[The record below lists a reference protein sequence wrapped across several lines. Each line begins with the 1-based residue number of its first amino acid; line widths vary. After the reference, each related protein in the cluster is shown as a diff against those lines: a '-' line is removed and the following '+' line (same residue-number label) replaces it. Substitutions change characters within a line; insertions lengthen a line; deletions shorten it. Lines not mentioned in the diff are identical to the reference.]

1 MPGTLEFAYMKYAHI
16 ITALFA
22 GTACFAQAAD
32 REDVCRSL
40 RKGLES
46 QVELLCDVQDAN
58 SAAAAVP
65 ELRRVLAEL
74 SALRNQV
81 PEEQLW
87 AYIDNTPGVKNE
99 LIECLLSLSGQLKRL
114 HSANYYGDAG
124 LRELLA
130 PQISVGAVAP

>member
-1 MPGTLEFAYMKYAHI
+1 MKYAHI

-22 GTACFAQAAD
+22 GTASFAQAAD

-130 PQISVGAVAP
+130 PQISVDAVAP